1 MKRLAEDKR
10 VRRIYSD
17 SASGSDSDHSSVK
30 RDKKDASVIMPKA
43 ATANSNTFNE
53 LNWSNS
59 SVVRVFPHHYIY
71 VRDLTTNVTRLEV
84 GPQTFVRKDNEQV
97 STCTHLL
104 SKQVSQAFFSTFLRK
119 LKCQKNSSQFL
130 SKNSGWGQ
138 LFSTLKKKLTQ
149 GQDFNILPKTYISSK
164 FVLNS

>member
-10 VRRIYSD
+10 VKRIYSD
-17 SASGSDSDHSSVK
+17 SASESDSDHSSVK

-43 ATANSNTFNE
+43 ATASNTSNE

-104 SKQVSQAFFSTFLRK
+104 SKQVSQAFFQHF
-119 LKCQKNSSQFL
+119 CENSSA
-130 SKNSGWGQ
+130 
-138 LFSTLKKKLTQ
+138 KKTQ
-149 GQDFNILPKTYISSK
+149 ADFCPKTQVGGSFSQH
-164 FVLNS
+164 

>member
-17 SASGSDSDHSSVK
+17 SASDSDHSSVK
-30 RDKKDASVIMPKA
+30 RDKKDPSVIMPKA
-43 ATANSNTFNE
+43 ATAGNTPNE

-104 SKQVSQAFFSTFLRK
+104 SKQVSQAFFHRFCGNKHNIFSET
-119 LKCQKNSSQFL
+119 L
-130 SKNSGWGQ
+130 SLGDKSLSLG
-138 LFSTLKKKLTQ
+138 
-149 GQDFNILPKTYISSK
+149 NILE
-164 FVLNS
+164 FRRNFL

>member
-1 MKRLAEDKR
+1 MIKLKLMFCQITASDHNYDFENTVFNSLYALIMKRLAEDKR

-17 SASGSDSDHSSVK
+17 SASESDSDHSSVK
-30 RDKKDASVIMPKA
+30 RDKKEASVIMPKA
-43 ATANSNTFNE
+43 ATAGNSPNE

-97 STCTHLL
+97 S
-104 SKQVSQAFFSTFLRK
+104 LRIK
-119 LKCQKNSSQFL
+119 HH
-130 SKNSGWGQ
+130 
-138 LFSTLKKKLTQ
+138 
-149 GQDFNILPKTYISSK
+149 IY
-164 FVLNS
+164 

>member
-1 MKRLAEDKR
+1 MKRLAEDKK

-17 SASGSDSDHSSVK
+17 SASDSDHSSVK
-30 RDKKDASVIMPKA
+30 RDKKDPSVIMPKA
-43 ATANSNTFNE
+43 ATAGNTPNE

-119 LKCQKNSSQFL
+119 LKCQKNSSRFL

-138 LFSTLKKKLTQ
+138 LFSTLKKKIDARAGFQYLQ
-149 GQDFNILPKTYISSK
+149 KTK
-164 FVLNS
+164 HL

>member
-17 SASGSDSDHSSVK
+17 SASDSDHSSVK

-43 ATANSNTFNE
+43 ATAGNTPNE

-104 SKQVSQAFFSTFLRK
+104 SKQVSSKHL
-119 LKCQKNSSQFL
+119 LNIYSPQF
-130 SKNSGWGQ
+130 
-138 LFSTLKKKLTQ
+138 
-149 GQDFNILPKTYISSK
+149 
-164 FVLNS
+164 